1 VEKVRRA
8 ARDARVIDWLRVVVP
23 KAGMVETISEGRMLI
38 DAARSG
44 AHGADAVV
52 VDYDGYGPAR
62 AASLVERD
70 LGGDAVRAIASRL
83 ALNDALV
90 TANMTTRATVPS
102 SGYGRQRTGCAGT
115 AIGRYRLATRC
126 GLRQ

>member
-44 AHGADAVV
+44 AHGPMQSSSITTVT
-52 VDYDGYGPAR
+52 G
-62 AASLVERD
+62 
-70 LGGDAVRAIASRL
+70 RL
-83 ALNDALV
+83 APRLW
-90 TANMTTRATVPS
+90 S
-102 SGYGRQRTGCAGT
+102 S
-115 AIGRYRLATRC
+115 AISAAMRYERSRR
-126 GLRQ
+126 GSR